1 MVCSRVYK
9 TADERNFYHYEKK
22 TNVIKMIHRGN
33 IKSCP
38 LPLSDIE
45 QLLIW
50 LSIGIKSI
58 QILPG
63 YFNPEKY

>member
-1 MVCSRVYK
+1 
-9 TADERNFYHYEKK
+9 
-22 TNVIKMIHRGN
+22 MIHRGN

-63 YFNPEKY
+63 HFNPEKY

>member
-1 MVCSRVYK
+1 
-9 TADERNFYHYEKK
+9 
-22 TNVIKMIHRGN
+22 MIHRGN